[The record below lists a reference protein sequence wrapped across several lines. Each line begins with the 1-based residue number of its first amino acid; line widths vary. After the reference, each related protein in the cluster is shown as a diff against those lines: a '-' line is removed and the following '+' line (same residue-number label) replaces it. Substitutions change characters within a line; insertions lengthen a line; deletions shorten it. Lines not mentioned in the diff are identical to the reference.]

1 MKINKFAKKKD
12 GMYSVTL
19 EDETKLLVHEEII
32 LKYDLLI
39 KKKITNEEIEKILE
53 ENLNYIAYNLALKYI
68 TTKMRCKKEVE
79 DYLKNKKVDDSIVKK
94 VIEMLEYSKYLDEEQ
109 YVLSFINDK
118 IILTNDGPNKI
129 IKELLA
135 KDISSAIIYQKIDI
149 FTDEIQKEKIEKVAN
164 KIVKS
169 NRNKSVYMLKN
180 KIIEY
185 LSNLGYEKSMIIEYI
200 NDIEL
205 QDNKNIIE
213 KEYEKV
219 YKKLSKKYS
228 GKELEYKVKQKMY
241 SLGFNVSDL
250 GN

>member
-1 MKINKFAKKKD
+1 MKINKFTKKKD

-19 EDETKLLVHEEII
+19 EDETKLLVHEDII

-39 KKKITNEEIEKILE
+39 KKKITEEEIEKILE

-68 TTKMRCKKEVE
+68 TTKMRCKREVE
-79 DYLKNKKVDDSIVKK
+79 EYLRNKKVDDTIIKK
-94 VIEMLEYSKYLDEEQ
+94 VIEMLEYSKYLDEDQ
-109 YVLSFINDK
+109 YVVSFINDK
-118 IILTNDGPNKI
+118 ITLTNDGPNKI
-129 IKELLA
+129 VKELLA
-135 KDISSAIIYQKIDI
+135 KDINSTIIYQRIDI
-149 FTDEIQKEKIEKVAN
+149 FKDDIQKEKIEKVAN
-164 KIVKS
+164 KIIKS

-180 KIIEY
+180 KIMEY
-185 LSNLGYEKSMIIEYI
+185 LSNLGYEKSMIIECI

-213 KEYEKV
+213 KEYQKV

-241 SLGFNVSDL
+241 SLGFNISEID
-250 GN
+250 N